1 MVMAAKIMPE
11 FKKNT
16 NPTASKLNLPKIFT
30 QIYILLNLYITI
42 SNPNTYICDPD
53 EIFPESINNHLS
65 PSKTR
70 YSNYNNGIPCS
81 SLLPS
86 YHHQHKHNLQ
96 NDEQKQ
102 SHLQNHTNIPIYFEN
117 ECNINFIND
126 NEYLFTLFHCDY
138 NYDQQ
143 QQQVHHLKSNRYHKY
158 YHYDLKKQRNTSYA
172 AYFQHYIKH
181 IETWWSQ
188 FSFNKF
194 WNTIPSQWKVT
205 TTFIGIVDALFVIII
220 KYLVFEDNYAV

>member
-143 QQQVHHLKSNRYHKY
+143 QQVHHLKSNRYHKY
-158 YHYDLKKQRNTSYA
+158 YHYDLKKQRTSSYRA
-172 AYFQHYIKH
+172 DIQN
-181 IETWWSQ
+181 
-188 FSFNKF
+188 SFNEF

-205 TTFIGIVDALFVIII
+205 TTFIGIADTFFIMII
-220 KYLVFEDNYAV
+220 KHLVLEDNYPV